1 MFAPCLEGELAFGRF
16 ADVVAGCGAAVLRPG
31 RASWA
36 GLAGFWCTGRV
47 GDGRADVPKPPADA
61 GRGEPARRR
70 GAFPGQA
77 QVVGEWPGE
86 PELSVDRF
94 TDHPGRRTP
103 HPGEPPP
110 RRLPDRLTSRVGDVR
125 HVKRGSGEDAWH
137 GGWWSG

>member
-86 PELSVDRF
+86 PELSVDR
-94 TDHPGRRTP
+94 DDQPG
-103 HPGEPPP
+103 PP
-110 RRLPDRLTSRVGDVR
+110 VR
-125 HVKRGSGEDAWH
+125 GLGLADL
-137 GGWWSG
+137 GGCPPKDLLEQAEGV

>member
-1 MFAPCLEGELAFGRF
+1 MCWALLGIQIQSHFPEPLLACRLTCMFAPCLEGELAFGRF

-70 GAFPGQA
+70 GAFPGQ
-77 QVVGEWPGE
+77 
-86 PELSVDRF
+86 
-94 TDHPGRRTP
+94 
-103 HPGEPPP
+103 
-110 RRLPDRLTSRVGDVR
+110 
-125 HVKRGSGEDAWH
+125 
-137 GGWWSG
+137 